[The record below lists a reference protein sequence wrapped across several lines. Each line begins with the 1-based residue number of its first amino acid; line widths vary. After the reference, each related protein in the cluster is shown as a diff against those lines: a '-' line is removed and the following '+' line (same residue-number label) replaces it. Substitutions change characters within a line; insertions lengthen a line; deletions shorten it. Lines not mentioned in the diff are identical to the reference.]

1 MVSAV
6 LWMRMKDEFQVHNL
20 FRDSIERFLK
30 EDPHLR
36 RAAAQPFSYT
46 SPLIDAA
53 ELREPGVFLITGGRQ
68 VGKTTFLK
76 QLMAARLRNRAI
88 SPANITFVAGE
99 LLRDDDE
106 LRREIMSALEEA
118 SGDSLII
125 IDEISYVKDWDKAVK
140 FLADAGYLEET
151 TLILS
156 GSDSAILRS
165 AMKRF
170 AGRRGKAGQVDFVF
184 HPLRFAETVVL
195 KEPALKPLVAAC
207 RSVYCSESVPEYT
220 AQLPLLEKCFDDY
233 LRHGGYLTAIA
244 DVMKENTIA
253 PATFRTY
260 ADWLRGD
267 ILKHNKQEKYLLEI
281 LRGILKTYASQIS
294 WVSLAKELSIEHHKT
309 VSDYLAILEDMN
321 AVIIQE
327 ALAEH
332 TLSAAPKKAKKLY
345 FADPFIFHTAE
356 GMLHKVAADSTPG
369 LVETVVASHLRRQF
383 GKTYYIKGAKGE
395 VDVAALQQGGGF
407 LPVEV
412 KWTRQV
418 RAEDVKQV
426 ALYKNGLILSR
437 NSEPCVIGKTR
448 CIPLIRY
455 LLGV

>member
-1 MVSAV
+1 
-6 LWMRMKDEFQVHNL
+6 MKDEFQVHNL

-36 RAAAQPFSYT
+36 RAAVQPFAYT
-46 SPLIDAA
+46 SPLIDTPA
-53 ELREPGVFLITGGRQ
+53 LREPGVFLITGGRQ

-76 QLMAARLRNRAI
+76 QFMAARLRSRTMR
-88 SPANITFVAGE
+88 PANITFMAGE
-99 LLRDDDE
+99 LIRDDYE
-106 LRREIMSALEEA
+106 LRHEIMAALEETNGA
-118 SGDSLII
+118 TLII
-125 IDEISYVKDWDKAVK
+125 VDEISYVKDWDKAVK
-140 FLADAGYLEET
+140 FLADAGHLEAT

-170 AGRRGKAGQVDFVF
+170 AGRRGNATQVDFVF
-184 HPLRFAETVVL
+184 SPLSFSETVLL
-195 KEPALKPLVAAC
+195 KEPSLGQLIGAC
-207 RSVYCSESVPEYT
+207 KATDSATVVPEYS
-220 AQLPLLEKCFDDY
+220 AQVLRLEKYFDDY

-244 DVMKENTIA
+244 DIMKGNEIKGSTY
-253 PATFRTY
+253 RTY

-267 ILKHNKQEKYLLEI
+267 ILKHNKQEKYLLEV
-281 LRGILKTYASQIS
+281 LRGVLRTYASQIS

-345 FADPFIFHTAE
+345 FSDPFIFHTVE
-356 GMLHKVAADSTPG
+356 GMLQKTVADSAPG
-369 LVETVVASHLRRQF
+369 LVETVAVSHLRRHF
-383 GKTYYIKGAKGE
+383 GTTYYIKGNKGE
-395 VDVAALQQGGGF
+395 VDVAVIQEGGF

-412 KWTRQV
+412 KWTKQV
-418 RAEDVKQV
+418 RPEELKQI
-426 ALYKNGLILSR
+426 ALYKNGLLLGKSR
-437 NSEPCVIGKTR
+437 TPAMIGSVR
-448 CIPLIRY
+448 YVPLIRY
-455 LLGV
+455 LLSL